1 MIQRTISPAIIAA
14 AALTAGAAALGGD
27 NDSRAAPDWWSLQ
40 PVVRPQMPSVKS
52 SAWITNPIDAFVLA
66 KLEAKGLTPAPPADR
81 RTLIRRLSFD
91 LVGLPP
97 TPQEVEAF
105 VTDRSPDAYD
115 KLVNRLLESPHYG
128 ERWARHWLD
137 VIRFGESQGF
147 ERDKLRANSWPF
159 RDWVIKALNDD
170 MPYDEFVRL
179 QIAGDVLRPDDPLA
193 VAATGFLVAGP
204 YDEVGQTQQ
213 SEAMK
218 AVVRQDE
225 MEDIVGVT
233 GQTFLGLTVHCA
245 RCHDHK
251 FDPITQVD
259 YYRMVAA
266 LGGVRHG
273 ERATASEAARAGVRK
288 RRNELASLMDDLKAQ
303 QTALEQPAIDRVRS
317 ARVANPPQPV
327 KPPQPIA
334 AWEFNDDFK
343 DAIGS
348 LHGSPVGAARLDGG
362 RLVLDGKDSYVA
374 SEKLAA
380 DLTEKTLEAWV
391 SLASLDQQGGGV
403 VTIQTLDGVT
413 FDSIVY
419 GEREAGRWMAG
430 SNGFVR
436 TQSFGSESETEV
448 AHRLVHVAIVYR
460 TDQTITAYR
469 DGRPYGSSYTAS
481 SLQAY
486 QRGKAQI
493 VFGLRHSPA
502 GGNRLLAGA
511 IDRARLYDRALTP
524 QEIAASAG
532 VVSDIVTDDEIIAQL
547 SPRERARR
555 NELLRD
561 LSQLQTEDRLLGG
574 GSAYAVTPKQP
585 ELCHVLDRGDT
596 RRKRD
601 VVAPGGIEA
610 VRGPQADF
618 ALMPDSPDAERRV
631 RLARWITDPR
641 HPLAARVIVN
651 RLWHHHFGVG
661 IVDTPNDFGFSG
673 GRPTHAELLDWLASE
688 LVAGSQRSA
697 ISDQPSAISDPQV
710 DGWRLKHVHRLIV
723 TSSAYRQS
731 PRLDRA
737 AARIDAGNRLLWRK
751 APLRL
756 DAETLRDAVLAV
768 AGELNPTMGGPSF
781 QDFRTRTNNSQ
792 FYEPADLVGFAFQ
805 RRSIYRTWVRSGTN
819 PFLDVFDCPD
829 PSTTTPKRAVTTTP
843 LQALSLLND
852 SFMLRM
858 SDRLAERVER
868 DAGRDDAAQV
878 RRAYELCFGRATRED
893 ELAAGAAFVADHG
906 LPAFCRVLFNSNE
919 FLYVD

>member
-1 MIQRTISPAIIAA
+1 
-14 AALTAGAAALGGD
+14 
-27 NDSRAAPDWWSLQ
+27 
-40 PVVRPQMPSVKS
+40 VKS
-52 SAWITNPIDAFVLA
+52 AAWITNPIDAFVLA
-66 KLEAKGLTPAPPADR
+66 KLDERGLSPAPLADR

-97 TPQEVEAF
+97 TPREVEQF
-105 VTDRSPDAYD
+105 VSDESPDAYE
-115 KLVNRLLESPHYG
+115 KLVNRLLDSPHYG

-147 ERDKLRANSWPF
+147 ERDKLRPNSWPF

-225 MEDIVGVT
+225 LEDIVGVT

-273 ERATASEAARAGVRK
+273 ERATASEAARTKVAK
-288 RRNELASLMDDLKAQ
+288 RREELASEIRQLQSERA
-303 QTALEQPAIDRVRS
+303 AIEQPAVARVRA
-317 ARVANPPQPV
+317 ARAANPPPIP

-334 AWEFNDDFK
+334 EWDFDGDFK
-343 DAIGS
+343 DKVGS
-348 LHGSPVGAARLDGG
+348 MHGSPAGGARLDAG

-374 SEKLAA
+374 TEPLAVE
-380 DLTEKTLEAWV
+380 LSEKTLEAWV
-391 SLASLDQQGGGV
+391 SLAHLDQQGGGV
-403 VTIQTLDGVT
+403 ITIQTTDGAT

-419 GEREAGRWMAG
+419 GERESGRWMAG

-436 TQSFGSESETEV
+436 TQSFAGDAESD
-448 AHRLVHVAIVYR
+448 AANRLVHIAIVYR

-469 DGRPYGSSYTAS
+469 DGRPYGSAYTAS
-481 SLQAY
+481 SPQAF
-486 QRGKAQI
+486 QRGKAQA

-502 GGNRLLAGA
+502 GGNRMLAGS

-524 QEIAASAG
+524 QEVAASAG
-532 VVSDIVTDDEIIAQL
+532 MISDIVTDDEIIAQL
-547 SPRERARR
+547 TPADRDRR
-555 NELLRD
+555 RDLLRD
-561 LSQLQTEDRLLGG
+561 LSRLETEARLLGG
-574 GSAYAVTPKQP
+574 GNAYAVTPRQP

-596 RRKRD
+596 RYKKE
-601 VVAPGGIEA
+601 VVAPGGIA
-610 VRGPQADF
+610 SIGGPAADF
-618 ALMPDSPDAERRV
+618 GLVPDSPDAERRA
-631 RLARWITDPR
+631 RLADWITDPR
-641 HPLAARVIVN
+641 NPLAARVVVN

-673 GRPTHAELLDWLASE
+673 GRPTHPELLDWLASE
-688 LVAGSQRSA
+688 LIAGNQQSA
-697 ISDQPSAISDPQV
+697 STEQQSH
-710 DGWRLKHVHRLIV
+710 GWRLKHIHRVIV
-723 TSSAYRQS
+723 MSSTYRQS
-731 PRLDRA
+731 SRFNAA

-751 APLRL
+751 TPMRL
-756 DAETLRDAVLAV
+756 EAETLRDAVLAV

-792 FYEPADLVGFAFQ
+792 FYEPADPVGSAFQ
-805 RRSIYRTWVRSGTN
+805 RRSIYRTWVRSGTS

-858 SDRLAERVER
+858 SQRLAERIER
-868 DAGRDDAAQV
+868 EVGPDATGAV
-878 RRAYELCFGRATRED
+878 RRAHELCFGRAAHADEASIGAAFMRVH
-893 ELAAGAAFVADHG
+893 ELAAY
-906 LPAFCRVLFNSNE
+906 CRVLFNSNE
-919 FLYVD
+919 FVYVD